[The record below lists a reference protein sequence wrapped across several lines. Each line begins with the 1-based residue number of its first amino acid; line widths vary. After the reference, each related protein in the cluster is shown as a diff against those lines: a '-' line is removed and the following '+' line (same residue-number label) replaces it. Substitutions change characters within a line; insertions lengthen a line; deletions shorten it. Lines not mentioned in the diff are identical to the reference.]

1 MAKYRMSGGLAMTPE
16 SDMKLLKKMS
26 QKGWH
31 ITGMRGIFYR
41 FEKGLPHD
49 FDYSLNLEE
58 RINPE
63 MMSFYEA
70 SGWTPIV
77 AESGYQ
83 IFRAKAGSSPIFSDS
98 ESEIELL
105 SRNRQQYGMW
115 SLIPMSLMI
124 VCIILANWIEGY
136 TIICTALGLFM
147 SVCFIFTFFPFIG
160 FSISLRKKK
169 GGKVKQ

>member
-1 MAKYRMSGGLAMTPE
+1 MAKYRMSGGLAMAPV
-16 SDMKLLKKMS
+16 SDMNLLKKMS

-31 ITGMRGIFYR
+31 VTGMRGIFYR

-105 SRNRQQYGMW
+105 SRNRQQYGKW
-115 SLIPMSLMI
+115 SLVPMSLMI
-124 VCIILANWIEGY
+124 VFIIVANWIEWDTFIFTG
-136 TIICTALGLFM
+136 LGLFM
-147 SVCFIFTFFPFIG
+147 FVCFIFTFLPFIG
-160 FSISLRKKK
+160 FSISLHRRKRQQ
-169 GGKVKQ
+169 G